1 METKKAIR
9 REIAARRKAAEESF
23 LREASQKIA
32 ETVVALPEFQE
43 ASCIYTYIDYNH
55 EVETRPVIE
64 AAWRAGKK
72 VAVPKV
78 EGKNMT
84 FYLLEDYGQL
94 KGGYCGIPEPERG
107 IPADCPDAL
116 MIMPGVAFD
125 PFCKRVGYGGGFYD
139 RYLEKIRRTEKW
151 LLLFLSRFFPKFP
164 EKRRISVRI

>member
-9 REIAARRKAAEESF
+9 REIAARRKAAKESF

-78 EGKNMT
+78 EGKNMI
-84 FYLLEDYGQL
+84 FYLLEDYGRR
-94 KGGYCGIPEPERG
+94 KERG
-107 IPADCPDAL
+107 IS
-116 MIMPGVAFD
+116 
-125 PFCKRVGYGGGFYD
+125 GFG
-139 RYLEKIRRTEKW
+139 
-151 LLLFLSRFFPKFP
+151 SRIEGFPP
-164 EKRRISVRI
+164 TAAMRLWSCRG

>member
-94 KGGYCGIPEPERG
+94 KGGYSGIPEPEREMCIRDRSYRSIG
-107 IPADCPDAL
+107 AAL
-116 MIMPGVAFD
+116 
-125 PFCKRVGYGGGFYD
+125 
-139 RYLEKIRRTEKW
+139 
-151 LLLFLSRFFPKFP
+151 RFPYCQKYYQ
-164 EKRRISVRI
+164 EE